1 DHSKEKVYKMI
12 KDNRIKYFAPADYR
26 ENQELDLIIKNIIER
41 TVFNEKLESTHYSC
55 LKEASEF

>member
-1 DHSKEKVYKMI
+1 MI